1 MGRRSEDRTVSKT
14 KAFYDF
20 MIERELIRQRRRAGR
35 PMSEWTAD
43 PIFQTYSFTNVK
55 RHHDR
60 TTTLLK
66 NEFYDPA
73 VAEMD
78 GEDGITDGELKMLL
92 LNCGIF
98 RFFGT
103 IETARRIGWSRSWDA
118 ETRARIM
125 TIGPGLGFT
134 AAYIVTSAGRSDPKY
149 SVVCEFIDALWSR
162 TDQIL
167 TYETWEG
174 AVDEMT
180 ECYGIGPFMA
190 KEIYLDYLLASGIVP
205 TDWQTWTPV
214 GPGGRRGASRIKY
227 GIPDK
232 IPDSEAL
239 EVIRDL
245 YAQRDEYWPETFD
258 GGEEDRQY
266 TLPRLDLTDVQFQL
280 CEFDKYSRVAEGRRP
295 KRLFRPTYDHVT
307 TAASGDN

>member
-1 MGRRSEDRTVSKT
+1 MSKT

-20 MIERELIRQRRRAGR
+20 MIERELIRQRRRAGL
-35 PMSEWTAD
+35 PMSAWTAD

-55 RHHDR
+55 REHDR

-66 NEFYDPA
+66 REFYDLA

-78 GEDGITDGELKMLL
+78 GIDGITDGELKMLL

-103 IETARRIGWSRSWDA
+103 IETARRIGWSRTWDA

-125 TIGPGLGFT
+125 QLGPSLGFT
-134 AAYIVTSAGRSDPKY
+134 SAYIVTSAGRSDPKY
-149 SVVCEFIDALWSR
+149 SVVCEFIDALWAR
-162 TDQIL
+162 IDQIL

-174 AVDEMT
+174 AVSEMT
-180 ECYGIGPFMA
+180 ECYGIGSFMA
-190 KEIYLDYLLASGIVP
+190 KEIYLDYLLASGIKP

-214 GPGGRRGASRIKY
+214 GPGGRRGASRIRY
-227 GIPDK
+227 GIDDK
-232 IPDSEAL
+232 ISETEAL

-245 YAQRDEYWPETFD
+245 YSKRDEHWPAKISGD
-258 GGEEDRQY
+258 GISYFMPD
-266 TLPRLDLTDVQFQL
+266 LDLTDVQFQL

-295 KRLFRPTYDHVT
+295 KRLFRPTKDDVT
-307 TAASGDN
+307 TGGE